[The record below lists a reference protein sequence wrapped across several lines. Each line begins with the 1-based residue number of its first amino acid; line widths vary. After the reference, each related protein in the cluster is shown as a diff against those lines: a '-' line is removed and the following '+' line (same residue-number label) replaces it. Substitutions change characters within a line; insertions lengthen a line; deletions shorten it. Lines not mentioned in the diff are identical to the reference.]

1 MLFCCHLSGRYV
13 YCNSDEGDTVC
24 VYSVGSERPAKVVA
38 GAHHGQAVRDVVAL
52 HAATDGGPVLAT
64 ASYDKSVAVWRS
76 SKVV

>member
-1 MLFCCHLSGRYV
+1 V

-24 VYSVGSERPAKVVA
+24 VYSVGSERPAQVVA